1 MIIYT
6 SETME
11 VTVEESAGQQHVWV
25 NVLKGGLK
33 VGAFEEACRCC
44 PRIKVTNFPGMKE
57 AFDAPGVKTR
67 IGEYRPLVE
76 FLVSKDQMKGYLIL
90 NQCQE
95 TPYAENR
102 EAVQEAARQALME
115 AGVTTGIMDEVL
127 EEGLRPLE
135 QTQVAAGIPPVQG
148 TDAKITYFQL
158 TDKKPVITS
167 DGKVDN
173 YEVNLFDRVDAGAW
187 LGEKIHATKG
197 MPGRTIFGESIPA
210 KPGRDYQLKY
220 DPKSVMELKEIG
232 KTTLRAQTNGAVR
245 FLEGKIGVENH
256 LVIEGNVDYNTGH
269 IRFDGYVTIKGTV
282 EDLFSV
288 KATKDIA
295 IQGPMGIGAV
305 GLIHSVEGSVSVT
318 GGMNGKGKGKIIA
331 GNHVYIKYVNEGDIE
346 ADGEINIGLYAL
358 DSKLKGGR
366 IVVSQERGRI
376 IGGSIEAEHLV
387 VAGTLGNS
395 TEKATVVKVAGFDRT
410 LIRQQMD
417 VIKANFN
424 ETIVK
429 AKRLKKQLEI
439 LESNQSSLDQ
449 RAKST
454 YEGLLFTYEGLI
466 DEINRLNSAYQR
478 VEEMLSTR
486 GEGEVKIMGNAYP
499 NTTLE
504 IKNLQKVVK
513 SNLTGSLYF
522 KDNKIHLTEL

>member
-6 SETME
+6 SETLE
-11 VTVEESAGQQHVWV
+11 VTLEESAGQQQVWV
-25 NVLKGGLK
+25 TVLKGGLK
-33 VGAFEEACRCC
+33 VGAFEEASRCC
-44 PRIKVTNFPGMKE
+44 PRIKVTNFPAMKE
-57 AFDAPGVKTR
+57 AFDAPGIKTR

-76 FLVSKDQMKGYLIL
+76 FLASKDHMKGYLTL
-90 NQCQE
+90 NQCRE
-95 TPYAENR
+95 TPFAEGE
-102 EAVQEAARQALME
+102 EAIREAARQALTE
-115 AGVTTGIMDEVL
+115 AGVTTGIMEEVL
-127 EEGLRPLE
+127 TAGLQPMQ

-148 TDAKITYFQL
+148 SDAKITYFQL

-173 YEVNLFDRVDAGAW
+173 YQVNLFDRVEAGAW
-187 LGEKIHATKG
+187 LGEKIHASKG

-210 KPGRDYQLKY
+210 KTGRDYQLKY
-220 DPKSVMELKEIG
+220 DPKSVMEMKEIG
-232 KTTLRAQTNGAVR
+232 KTILRAQTNGAVR
-245 FLEGKIGVENH
+245 FLDGKIGVENH

-288 KATKDIA
+288 SATKDIA
-295 IQGPMGIGAV
+295 IQGTMGIGAV
-305 GLIHSVEGSVSVT
+305 GLIHSVEGNVLVT

-331 GNHVYIKYVNEGDIE
+331 GNHVFIKYVNEGDVE
-346 ADGEINIGLYAL
+346 AGGEINIGLYAL
-358 DSKLKGGR
+358 DSRLKGSR

-439 LESNQSSLDQ
+439 FESNQGSLDQ

-478 VEEMLSTR
+478 VEEMLLTR

-499 NTTLE
+499 NTMLE
-504 IKNLQKVVK
+504 IKNHQKVVK

-522 KDNKIHLTEL
+522 KDNKIHLTEI